1 MRDFYFHAPTSL
13 PEALTLLDEHKD
25 DGRPFAGGTALVV
38 LMKQSLVDADHM
50 ISLAHVPGLTGIRK
64 EADGLHIGG
73 FTRHRDLETSADAK
87 SVVPFLSEVYSH
99 VATVRIRNQATVGGG
114 IAHADPSQDPPPAL
128 IVLDARVKLQS
139 KNGERIVPVA
149 DGFFQDYYE
158 TSIEPGELI
167 TEVIVPNQPAGART
181 AYLKFLP
188 RTADDYATVAV
199 AAMAQVEGGVVK
211 TLRVAL
217 GAAGPTPIHA
227 TAVEQALLGQSITP
241 QKIRDAADAVAA
253 LVDPLDDFR
262 GSSEYKRD
270 MAVVFTRRAL
280 ERVLL

>member
-13 PEALTLLDEHKD
+13 PEALTLLDEHKE
-25 DGRPFAGGTALVV
+25 DGRPFSGGTALVV
-38 LMKQSLVDADHM
+38 MMKQSLVDADHM
-50 ISLAHVPGLTGIRK
+50 ISLARVPGLTGIRK

-87 SVVPFLSEVYSH
+87 SVVPFLSEVYGH
-99 VATVRIRNQATVGGG
+99 VATIRIRNVATVGGG
-114 IAHADPSQDPPPAL
+114 IAHGDPSQDPPPAL
-128 IVLDARVKLQS
+128 IVLDAKVKLQS
-139 KNGERIVPVA
+139 KNGERIVSLS

-199 AAMAQVEGGVVK
+199 AAMATVEGGVVK

-227 TAVEQALLGQSITP
+227 TAVEQALVGQSITP
-241 QKIRDAADAVAA
+241 QRIRDAADAVAE

-262 GSSEYKRD
+262 GSSGYKRD

-280 ERVLL
+280 QRVLA